1 MSEDVSCKY
10 CCNYCDVCSG
20 TGINMRR
27 ARDPDA
33 NGNID
38 IVVKSNSDVGDYPQ
52 TTDVKTLTVLF
63 LSLILDLLGFTVILP
78 LFPTILDYYGQHDD
92 QVN

>member
-1 MSEDVSCKY
+1 
-10 CCNYCDVCSG
+10 
-20 TGINMRR
+20 MRR
-27 ARDPDA
+27 SRDPDA

-38 IVVKSNSDVGDYPQ
+38 IVVKSSSDVGDYPQ
-52 TTDVKTLTVLF
+52 KADVRTLTVLF

-92 QVN
+92 QVFI